1 MKLGIESFTVLDDSY
16 QDFRGTL
23 QKISDMGFQY
33 IEWLNSYKHA
43 TVQDPGL
50 GNGMSPQEAVKT
62 FADYGITLVGGIF
75 TSSHAEME
83 TELFDMDKIQ
93 RRIDWY
99 GEAGCKTLG
108 VAEDY
113 FQNSEFF
120 KKRLDAY
127 NEIGRRC
134 KQAGL
139 SFMYHNHYH
148 EWQLIDGEPIF
159 PQLIARTDPDLVGF
173 DYDVYW
179 GLRGLVNPV
188 KFIEMLGSRIKSMH
202 AKDFPFERLDV
213 INAAQQHLD
222 PNVPLTFK
230 EDYMNFVFPEDFTEC
245 GTGVIKWQ
253 EVIDA
258 GNKVGIPYIFV
269 EQDHTKYPTKYECL
283 EASKQYLLTLNG
295 LSL

>member
-1 MKLGIESFTVLDDSY
+1 MKLGFESFTVLDDSY
-16 QDFRGTL
+16 QDFEGTL
-23 QKISDMGFQY
+23 KKLADMGFKY
-33 IEWLNSYKHA
+33 VEWLNSYKHA
-43 TVQDPGL
+43 TVPDPGL
-50 GNGMSPQEAVKT
+50 GNGMSPKEAVKI
-62 FADYGITLVGGIF
+62 FSDFGITLVGGIF
-75 TSSHAEME
+75 TSSHQDME
-83 TELFDMDKIQ
+83 TELFDMDKVQ
-93 RRIDWY
+93 ARIDWY
-99 GEAGCKTLG
+99 SEAGCTTLG
-108 VAEDY
+108 IAEDY

-120 KKRLDAY
+120 KRRLDAY

-134 KQAGL
+134 KAAGL

-188 KFIEMLGSRIKSMH
+188 KFIEQLGSRIKSMH

-213 INAAQQHLD
+213 INAARQHLD

-230 EDYMNFVFPEDFTEC
+230 QDYMNFVFPEDFTEC

-258 GNKVGIPYIFV
+258 GNKAGIPYIFV
-269 EQDHTKYPTKYECL
+269 EQDHTALPSKYECL
-283 EASKQYLLTLNG
+283 KVSRDYLLTLNG
-295 LSL
+295 LTL